1 MGASTAPIATV
12 LEQRPIAPRS
22 FLHHSHDHSILFID
36 CEPEVASGSQ
46 SIPIQ
51 TSLMKQTSLPFFGA
65 LVVLF
70 LTFFS
75 APAASAHGDEPRLE
89 ISADRLNPG
98 SVLDLRGAA
107 FEAEEA
113 VTLTLIGPQNEVPL
127 GSVLAD
133 TEGIFVRTLTLPVDL
148 VEGTYVVRATT
159 DDHAIDSPPITI
171 SGTADPGAGDDG
183 QRTDEDPL
191 LAPMPTVP
199 PGPYPTA
206 LPQTTTSQ
214 APASQG
220 ISTTLLYAI
229 LAGVGIVV
237 LLGIRTLKKS

>member
-1 MGASTAPIATV
+1 
-12 LEQRPIAPRS
+12 
-22 FLHHSHDHSILFID
+22 
-36 CEPEVASGSQ
+36 
-46 SIPIQ
+46 
-51 TSLMKQTSLPFFGA
+51 MKQTSLPFFCA

-70 LTFFS
+70 LAFFS
-75 APAASAHGDEPRLE
+75 TTAVSAHGDEPRLE

-98 SVLDLRGAA
+98 SVLDLRGVA

-113 VTLTLIGPQNEVPL
+113 VTLTLIGPQNEVSL

-133 TEGIFVRTLTLPVDL
+133 TEGIFVLTITLPADL
-148 VEGTYVVRATT
+148 AEGTYMIHATT

-171 SGTADPGAGDDG
+171 SGVADSGGGEDG

-206 LPQTTTSQ
+206 LPQTAASQ

-229 LAGVGIVV
+229 LAGVGIVA
-237 LLGIRTLKKS
+237 LLGIRMLKKR